1 MDLAN
6 PFSASNFANLT
17 CKGSLPDTAG
27 LSASICLSFSLTLC
41 ASHPCEG
48 SLPQIGNL
56 SPIEGALCLPF
67 SPSNCVTHCS
77 DPIGGK
83 PVYQPIGFC
92 LHFACGDSPLH
103 FAYLRLKN
111 GSLIAPFS
119 ASNFDI
125 LCRDSTEAS
134 PRTFAIINYSLSASV
149 CLTSCVSHHCEGSV
163 LPIFHLSSAYGPS
176 QRPFSVTN
184 FAIRGSTCPSS
195 RLSPEIEGFC
205 QQFVALSSPCGGS
218 IPPTQFWSSNSST
231 LGLGGRFPPL
241 HSSNCV
247 SVCTSFL
254 YIGSGAYSLCWNRR
268 LCHQESFAHHLHPFD
283 VLDFCTFATSLFNL
297 HVVD

>member
-6 PFSASNFANLT
+6 PFSASNFANLA

-41 ASHPCEG
+41 ASHRCEG
-48 SLPQIGNL
+48 TLPQICNL

-119 ASNFDI
+119 ASNFDT
-125 LCRDSTEAS
+125 LCRDSVRGLCHHQT
-134 PRTFAIINYSLSASV
+134 YSLSASV

-195 RLSPEIEGFC
+195 RLSPELEGFC
-205 QQFVALSSPCGGS
+205 QQFVALSSLCGGS

-254 YIGSGAYSLCWNRR
+254 YIGSGAYLRVGTDDSVNRSP
-268 LCHQESFAHHLHPFD
+268 LPITCIHSMSF
-283 VLDFCTFATSLFNL
+283 DFCTFAT
-297 HVVD
+297 